1 MVMDK
6 ILVQL
11 YVDYLAEQVA
21 KNLVKIC
28 GKCYNNGFVLSSICT
43 CSSRSTCDI
52 EGKKECVNQYGI
64 PTTGSTCSN

>member
-28 GKCYNNGFVLSSICT
+28 GKCYNNAS
-43 CSSRSTCDI
+43 
-52 EGKKECVNQYGI
+52 
-64 PTTGSTCSN
+64 